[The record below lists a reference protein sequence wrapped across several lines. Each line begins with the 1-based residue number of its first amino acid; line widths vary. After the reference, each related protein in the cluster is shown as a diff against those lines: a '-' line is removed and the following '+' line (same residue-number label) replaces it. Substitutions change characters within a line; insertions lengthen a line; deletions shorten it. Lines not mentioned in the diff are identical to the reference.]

1 MKQWYMVIDVATC
14 QDCNSCLMA
23 CKDEHVDNEWPDYTE
38 AQPRRGHYWID
49 VHRHERGQ
57 YPRIDISF
65 RPTPCQHCENA
76 PCIKA
81 GDGAVGRR
89 EDGIVMIDP
98 EKARG
103 NQDLLTSCPYGALF
117 WNSEKNVAQK
127 CTMCAHLLDNENWLP
142 GIPRCVHN
150 CPTGSL
156 QVFHIEQ
163 AAMDK
168 MVEAESLSLL
178 RPELGTEPHV
188 FYKNLQ
194 MFAKNFITAGVLV
207 DEDCFEGATVV
218 LKRDGDV
225 QATDTTNCFGDFKF
239 DGLDDGEYVIEI
251 DAGGRT
257 TSETVQIENKSLNL
271 GFVRI

>member
-103 NQDLLTSCPYGALF
+103 DQDLLTSCPYGALF

-156 QVFHIEQ
+156 KVFHIEQ
-163 AAMDK
+163 AEMAK

-194 MFAKNFITAGVLV
+194 LFAKNFIAAGVLV

-218 LKRDGDV
+218 LKSGV
-225 QATDTTNCFGDFKF
+225 EILATDTTNCFGDFKF

-257 TSETVQIENKSLNL
+257 ASETVKIDNKSLNL
-271 GFVRI
+271 GFIKL